1 MNQGN
6 RQLGRDVTRRVILL
20 STLCSVLCLAYFYML
35 DRTFF
40 SSWYFSPI
48 FKLLLTG
55 YDAQV
60 AWLAVTV
67 CILAALWNRPDTLL
81 KLVDFIAGRP
91 VGLALASIVPVGLGA
106 IFVCHEYPLCMDEY
120 AAVFQSKIFASGHLF
135 AELPPSAVKW
145 VIFPGFNGSFLIA
158 SQVTGRAIEGYWPGY
173 ALLLAPFEF
182 FNAPWLC
189 NALLAG
195 LAIYLIY
202 RITIDI
208 TGDRRAAG
216 WAMFFG
222 IASGAFWANAISLY
236 SMQAHLTANL
246 LFAWLL
252 LQPTRG
258 RCFAAGVVG
267 SFALILHNP
276 YPHALFALPW
286 VIAMVLS
293 ADMRRYLIS
302 LILGY
307 LPITLG
313 VGLAWFMFRNSIA
326 PVSHGAQ
333 TGVEQVSGAFKW
345 PDAAILNMRVAALA
359 KMWVWAAPGVFVLAV
374 LGYRLLGADR
384 RVSLLAQ
391 SAALTFVGYLFV
403 NLDQGHGWGY
413 RYFHSAWGV
422 VPVLAACAMTRKA
435 EADLRLASFA
445 GAACILSFLLIVPFQ
460 MYQIEHFVSR
470 HLAQLPR
477 PKRPGSDIYF
487 ISPGGGFYMAD
498 MIQIDPMLRTPDLL
512 LVNRGVRSDA
522 DMVQR
527 NWPNAMKIADG
538 KWGEQWYLRPTD
550 QGSSTASEG
559 RSWTFNSAA
568 PSRPE

>member
-6 RQLGRDVTRRVILL
+6 REAGRSGTRRVILL
-20 STLCSVLCLAYFYML
+20 SILCSVLCLAYFYML
-35 DRTFF
+35 DRAFL
-40 SSWYFSPI
+40 SSRYFSPI
-48 FKLLLTG
+48 FQLLLTG

-60 AWLAVTV
+60 AWLAAAV
-67 CILAALWNRPDTLL
+67 CIVAALWNRPGALL
-81 KLVDFIAGRP
+81 KLVDFLAARP
-91 VGLALASIVPVGLGA
+91 IGFALASTVPVVLGA

-120 AAVFQSKIFASGHLF
+120 AAVFQAKIFASGRLF

-145 VIFPGFNGSFLIA
+145 LIFPGFNDSFLVA
-158 SQVTGRAIEGYWPGY
+158 SQETGRAVEGYWPGY

-182 FNAPWLC
+182 FNMPWLC

-202 RITIDI
+202 RITLDI

-216 WAMFFG
+216 WAMLFG

-276 YPHALFALPW
+276 FPHALFALPW
-286 VIAMVLS
+286 IVALVLR
-293 ADMRRYLIS
+293 ADTRRFLLP

-307 LPITLG
+307 LPITFG
-313 VGLAWFMFRNSIA
+313 VGLTWFMFRSSIA
-326 PVSHGAQ
+326 TVSHGAEAALGLS
-333 TGVEQVSGAFKW
+333 GVFKW
-345 PDAAILNMRVAALA
+345 PNAAILNMRAAALV
-359 KMWVWAAPGVFVLAV
+359 KMWIWAAPGIFVLAV
-374 LGYRLLGADR
+374 LGYRRLGADR
-384 RVSLLAQ
+384 RISLLAQ

-435 EADLRLASFA
+435 ESDLRLESFA
-445 GAACILSFLLIVPFQ
+445 GAACILSILLIVPLQ
-460 MYQIEHFVSR
+460 MHQMEHFVSR

-477 PKRPGSDIYF
+477 PHRPGSNIYF
-487 ISPGGGFYMAD
+487 INPGGGFYMAD
-498 MIQIDPMLRTPDLL
+498 MIQAEPLLRTSDLL
-512 LVNRGVRSDA
+512 LVNRGTSTDA
-522 DMVQR
+522 DLVQR
-527 NWPNAMKIADG
+527 NWPNAIKIGDG
-538 KWGEQWYLRPTD
+538 KWGEQWYLRPTVPR
-550 QGSSTASEG
+550 GSTASDG
-559 RSWTFNSAA
+559 SWTFN
-568 PSRPE
+568 

>member
-1 MNQGN
+1 
-6 RQLGRDVTRRVILL
+6 VTRRVILL
-20 STLCSVLCLAYFYML
+20 SILCSLLCLAYFYML
-35 DRTFF
+35 DRTFL
-40 SSWYFSPI
+40 SSRYFSPI
-48 FKLLLTG
+48 FQLLLTG

-60 AWLAVTV
+60 AWLTVAVCMV
-67 CILAALWNRPDTLL
+67 AALWNRPEAPL
-81 KLVDFIAGRP
+81 KLADFLGARP
-91 VGLALASIVPVGLGA
+91 IGFALASTVPVVLGA

-145 VIFPGFNGSFLIA
+145 LIFPGFNDSFLIA
-158 SQVTGRAIEGYWPGY
+158 SQETGRAVEGYWPGY

-182 FNAPWLC
+182 FNVPWLC

-202 RITIDI
+202 RITIDV

-216 WAMFFG
+216 WAMLFA

-236 SMQAHLTANL
+236 SMHAHLTANL

-252 LQPTRG
+252 LQPTRA

-276 YPHALFALPW
+276 FPHALFALPW
-286 VIAMVLS
+286 IAALALS
-293 ADMRRYLIS
+293 ADTRRYLLS

-313 VGLAWFMFRNSIA
+313 VGVSWFIFRSSIA
-326 PVSHGAQ
+326 SVSHGAVAAL
-333 TGVEQVSGAFKW
+333 GVSGVFKW

-359 KMWVWAAPGVFVLAV
+359 KMWIWAAPGMFVLAV
-374 LGYRLLGADR
+374 LGYRRLGADR
-384 RVSLLAQ
+384 RISLLAQ
-391 SAALTFVGYLFV
+391 SAVLTFVGYLFV

-435 EADLRLASFA
+435 ESDLRLAPFA
-445 GAACILSFLLIVPFQ
+445 GAVCMLSVFLIVPLQ
-460 MYQIEHFVSR
+460 MHQMEHFVSR

-477 PKRPGSDIYF
+477 PHRPGRDIYF

-498 MIQIDPMLRTPDLL
+498 MIQVDPLLRTSDLL
-512 LVNRGVRSDA
+512 LVNRGARSDA
-522 DMVQR
+522 DLVER
-527 NWPNAMKIADG
+527 NWPNAIKIGEG
-538 KWGEQWYLRPTD
+538 KWGEQWYLSPTD
-550 QGSSTASEG
+550 QRGTAALDG
-559 RSWTFNSAA
+559 RPWTFN
-568 PSRPE
+568 

>member
-6 RQLGRDVTRRVILL
+6 REGDRNVTRRVILL
-20 STLCSVLCLAYFYML
+20 SILCSVLCLAYFYLL
-35 DRTFF
+35 DCAFL
-40 SSWYFSPI
+40 SSRYFSPI
-48 FKLLLTG
+48 FRLLLTG

-60 AWLAVTV
+60 AWPAVAV
-67 CILAALWNRPDTLL
+67 CIVAALWNRPDALL
-81 KLVDFIAGRP
+81 KLVDFLAVHPIRF
-91 VGLALASIVPVGLGA
+91 ALASAVLVVLGE
-106 IFVCHEYPLCMDEY
+106 IFVYHEYPLCMDEY

-145 VIFPGFNGSFLIA
+145 LVFPGFNGSFLFV
-158 SQVTGRAIEGYWPGY
+158 SQETGRAVEGYWPGY

-182 FNAPWLC
+182 FNVPWLC

-216 WAMFFG
+216 WAMLFG

-276 YPHALFALPW
+276 FPHALFALPW
-286 VIAMVLS
+286 IIALVLS
-293 ADMRRYLIS
+293 ADTRRYLIA

-307 LPITLG
+307 LPVTLG
-313 VGLAWFMFRNSIA
+313 VGLAWLMFRNSIA
-326 PVSHGAQ
+326 PVSHAAQAGA
-333 TGVEQVSGAFKW
+333 EQVSDLFKW

-359 KMWVWAAPGVFVLAV
+359 KMCVWAAPGIFVLAV
-374 LGYRLLGADR
+374 LGYRRLGADR
-384 RVSLLAQ
+384 RISLLAQ

-413 RYFHSAWGV
+413 RYFHTAWGV

-435 EADLRLASFA
+435 ESDLRLASFA
-445 GAACILSFLLIVPFQ
+445 GAACVLSFFLILPLQ
-460 MYQIEHFVSR
+460 MHQIEHFVSR
-470 HLAQLPR
+470 HLAQLPL
-477 PKRPGSDIYF
+477 PHRPGSNIYF
-487 ISPGGGFYMAD
+487 INPGGGFYMAD
-498 MIQIDPMLRTPDLL
+498 MIQADPLLRTSDLL
-512 LVNRGVRSDA
+512 LVNRGASADA
-522 DMVQR
+522 DLVRQ
-527 NWPNAMKIADG
+527 NWPNATKIGDG

-550 QGSSTASEG
+550 QRGSAASDG
-559 RSWTFNSAA
+559 RSWTFN
-568 PSRPE
+568 